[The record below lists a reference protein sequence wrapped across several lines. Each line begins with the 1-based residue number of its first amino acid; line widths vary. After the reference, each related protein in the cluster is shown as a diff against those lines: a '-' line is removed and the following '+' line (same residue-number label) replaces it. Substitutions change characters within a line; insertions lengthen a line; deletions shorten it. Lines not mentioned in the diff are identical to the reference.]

1 MFLDITKY
9 RKLIFAFFAVAFVAS
24 LYFMTTLRFSF
35 DFEQFF
41 PEGDPDLVFYQDFI
55 KNFESDDNF
64 LLVGVKNTSGTE
76 GVFQQGFLRRFDSLT
91 EKANDLPYVR
101 NSQSLTNIKLPVK
114 SIFGV
119 STTPVI
125 HVEDTAFYA
134 FDRKRALQDERFVRN
149 LISEDATCLV
159 VLLKTKEKLKLDES
173 EVLINALDSLIT
185 PMNFQEHHYLGRA
198 NFQKE
203 LVYMEKR
210 EVGVST
216 IIAAILVGIIM
227 AILFRRWQTVVIA
240 LVSIGLAMV
249 LFFGVLSAWGRDIT
263 AIAALY
269 PVLLVIIGTCDVVHM
284 LSKYIDELRRG
295 HSQVESMWLTIKDIG
310 LATLMTAVTTAI
322 GFATLT
328 SVRII
333 PIQEF
338 GINAAVSVL
347 VAYFTVLLFTTSVLS
362 YFKADELILLK
373 ENKNSG
379 FSRIERFMDWIYRTT
394 KFKARQIVI
403 VAVALLVISA
413 YGISKIGTN
422 YSIAGNLPNRMKV
435 TEDFHFFE
443 KIFSGFRP
451 LEYAVFAQ
459 NGHRTDDFDV
469 MQQIDKVESH
479 LRQQPAIRSVT
490 SPTMIYKS
498 LNQMSNGNRSDALV
512 LPTDSLQYLDFQAIA
527 EQLPKGT
534 SNILTSKDGTK
545 SRIATRIL
553 DLGADSVMA
562 VGGRIDDWILKNT
575 DTTLVTFRRTGT
587 GFIIDK
593 NAGYIRTDLLKGIA
607 WEVFLV
613 ALLMGLML
621 RNFRMIIIFLI
632 PNLFPMVF
640 AGALVGFLGVPL
652 DAGISMI
659 FTVVFGISID
669 DTIHFLSSFNINR
682 GKGLTVDEAL
692 KTTLF
697 ETGKPVFIA
706 TVILFFGFLVM
717 IFSIYPPSVTIGKL
731 IAVTLITAL
740 LSDLFINPLLL
751 RWWIKDKKKGDQV

>member
-9 RKLIFAFFAVAFVAS
+9 RKFIFAFFAVAFVTS
-24 LYFMTTLRFSF
+24 IYFITTLRFAF

-55 KNFESDDNF
+55 KDFESDDNF
-64 LLVGVKNTSGTE
+64 LLVGVKNKG
-76 GVFQQGFLRRFDSLT
+76 GVFQQDFLRRFDSLT
-91 EKANDLPYVR
+91 EKAVDLPYVK
-101 NSQSLTNIKLPVK
+101 NSQSLTNIKMPIK
-114 SIFGV
+114 SLFGI
-119 STTPVI
+119 STTPLI
-125 HVEDTAFYA
+125 HVEDTAFYDY
-134 FDRKRALQDERFVRN
+134 DRKRVLQDERFVRN

-173 EVLINALDSLIT
+173 EVLMQALDSLIT
-185 PMNFQEHHYLGRA
+185 PMGFQEHHYLGRA

-210 EVGVST
+210 EVAVST
-216 IIAAILVGIIM
+216 LIAAILVGIIM
-227 AILFRRWQTVVIA
+227 AFLFRRWRTVVIA
-240 LVSIGLAMV
+240 LASIGLAMI
-249 LFFGVLSAWGRDIT
+249 LFFGILGAWGRDIT

-284 LSKYIDELRRG
+284 LSKYIDELRHG
-295 HSQVESMWLTIKDIG
+295 HSQIEAMWLTIKEIG

-322 GFATLT
+322 GFATLVST
-328 SVRII
+328 RII

-338 GINAAVSVL
+338 GVNAAVSVL
-347 VAYFTVLLFTTSVLS
+347 VAYCTVLLFTTSVLS
-362 YFKADELILLK
+362 YFKVDELILLK

-379 FSRIERFMDWIYRTT
+379 FGHIEQFMGWIYTAT
-394 KFKARQIVI
+394 KSKPRQIAFI
-403 VAVALLVISA
+403 ALATLLISA
-413 YGISKIGTN
+413 FGISRIGTN
-422 YSIAGNLPNRMKV
+422 YTIAGNMPNRMKV

-459 NGHRTDDFDV
+459 NGRKTDDFSV
-469 MQQIDKVESH
+469 MKQIDKLETH

-498 LNQMSNGNRSDALV
+498 LNQMSNNNRADALT
-512 LPTDSLQYLDFQAIA
+512 LPTDSLQYADYQQLAA
-527 EQLPKGT
+527 NLPKGT
-534 SNILTSKDGTK
+534 ANILTSKDGTK

-562 VGGRIDDWILKNT
+562 VGARIDDWILKNT
-575 DTTLVTFRRTGT
+575 DPSVATFRRTGT
-587 GFIIDK
+587 GYIIDK
-593 NAGYIRTDLLKGIA
+593 NAQYIKDDLLEGIA
-607 WEVFLV
+607 WEVGLI

-682 GKGLTVDEAL
+682 GKGQTVDEAL

-717 IFSIYPPSVTIGKL
+717 IFSIHPPSVTIGKL

-740 LSDLFINPLLL
+740 MSDLFINPLLL
-751 RWWIKDKKKGDQV
+751 RWWIKDKN

>member
-9 RKLIFAFFAVAFVAS
+9 RKFIFAFFAVAFVTS
-24 LYFMTTLRFSF
+24 IYFITTLRFAF

-64 LLVGVKNTSGTE
+64 LLVGVKNKG
-76 GVFQQGFLRRFDSLT
+76 GVFQQDFLRRFDSLT
-91 EKANDLPYVR
+91 EKAADLPYVR

-114 SIFGV
+114 SLFGI
-119 STTPVI
+119 STTPLI
-125 HVEDTAFYA
+125 HIEDTAFYD
-134 FDRKRALQDERFVRN
+134 FDRKRVLQDERFVRN

-159 VLLKTKEKLKLDES
+159 ILLKTKEKLKLDES
-173 EVLINALDSLIT
+173 EVLMGAFDSLIT

-210 EVGVST
+210 EVAVST
-216 IIAAILVGIIM
+216 LIAAILVAIIM

-249 LFFGVLSAWGRDIT
+249 LFFGVLGAWGRDIT
-263 AIAALY
+263 AISALY
-269 PVLLVIIGTCDVVHM
+269 PVLLVIIGTCDVIHV

-295 HSQVESMWLTIKDIG
+295 HSKIESMWLTIKDIG

-347 VAYFTVLLFTTSVLS
+347 VAYCTVLLFTTSLLS

-373 ENKNSG
+373 ENKNTG
-379 FSRIERFMDWIYRTT
+379 FSRIERFMGWIYDVT
-394 KFKARQIVI
+394 KFKARQISF
-403 VAVALLVISA
+403 VALGLLLISV
-413 YGISKIGTN
+413 YGISRIGTN
-422 YSIAGNLPNRMKV
+422 YTIGGNLPNRMKV

-459 NGHRTDDFDV
+459 NGHRTDDFEA
-469 MQQIDKVESH
+469 MKQIDKVEKYLH
-479 LRQQPAIRSVT
+479 QQPAIRSVT
-490 SPTMIYKS
+490 SPTMMYKS
-498 LNQMSNGNRSDALV
+498 LNQMSNGNRSDAFE
-512 LPTDSLQYLDFQAIA
+512 LPTDSLQYADFQALA
-527 EQLPKGT
+527 ENLPKST
-534 SNILTSKDGTK
+534 TNILMSKDGTK
-545 SRIATRIL
+545 ARIATRIL

-562 VGGRIDDWILKNT
+562 VGGRIDDWISKNT
-575 DTTLVTFRRTGT
+575 DPSVVTFRRTGT

-593 NAGYIRTDLLKGIA
+593 NAGYIRTDLLQGIA
-607 WEVFLV
+607 WEVGLV

-621 RNFRMIIIFLI
+621 RNFRMIVIFLI

-740 LSDLFINPLLL
+740 MSDLFINPLLL
-751 RWWIKDKKKGDQV
+751 RWWIKDKK

>member
-1 MFLDITKY
+1 MFLDITRY
-9 RKLIFAFFAVAFVAS
+9 RKAVFFFFALAFATS
-24 LYFMTTLRFSF
+24 IFFITKLNFAF
-35 DFEQFF
+35 DFEQLF
-41 PEGDPDLVFYQDFI
+41 PQGDPDLIFYQDFI
-55 KNFESDDNF
+55 KDFEGDDNF
-64 LLVGVKNTSGTE
+64 LLVGVKNASSPN
-76 GVFQQGFLRRFDSLT
+76 GVFQQDFLRRFDSLT
-91 EKANDLPYVR
+91 EKAVDLPYVK

-114 SIFGV
+114 SIFGI
-119 STTPVI
+119 STTPAI

-134 FDRKRALQDERFVRN
+134 YDRDRVLHDERFVRN
-149 LISEDATCLV
+149 LISEDANSIVL
-159 VLLKTKEKLKLDES
+159 LLKTKEKLKLDES
-173 EVLINALDSLIT
+173 EILMNALDSLIM
-185 PMNFQEHHYLGRA
+185 PMGFQEHHYLGRA

-210 EVGVST
+210 EVGIST
-216 IIAAILVGIIM
+216 AVAAVLVGIIM
-227 AILFRRWQTVVIA
+227 TLLFRRWQTVMIS

-249 LFFGVLSAWGRDIT
+249 LFFGVLGAWGRDIT

-284 LSKYIDELRRG
+284 LSKYIDELRNG
-295 HSQVESMWLTIKDIG
+295 HDKTTAMWLTIKEIG

-328 SVRII
+328 SVRIV

-347 VAYFTVLLFTTSVLS
+347 VAYFTVLFFTTSVLS
-362 YFKADELILLK
+362 YFDAHELILLK

-379 FSRIERFMDWIYRTT
+379 FSRIERFMGWIYRVT
-394 KFKARQIVI
+394 KFKARQIVWI
-403 VAVALLVISA
+403 SAALLLISA

-422 YSIAGNLPNRMKV
+422 YTIAGNMPNRMKV

-459 NGHRTDDFDV
+459 NGHKTDDFEV
-469 MQQIDKVESH
+469 MQQIDKVETH

-490 SPTMIYKS
+490 SPTMMYKS
-498 LNQMSNGNRSDALV
+498 LNQMSNGNRSDELKM
-512 LPTDSLQYLDFQAIA
+512 PTDSLQYAEFQRLA
-527 EQLPKGT
+527 ENLPKGT
-534 SNILTSKDGTK
+534 GNILTSKDGTK
-545 SRIATRIL
+545 ARIATRVL

-562 VGGRIDDWILKNT
+562 VGERIDDWILKNT
-575 DTTLVTFRRTGT
+575 DPSVSTFRRTGT

-593 NAGYIRTDLLKGIA
+593 NASYIRVDLLQGIA
-607 WEVFLV
+607 WEVGLI

-621 RNFRMIIIFLI
+621 RNFRMIVIFLI

-682 GKGLTVDEAL
+682 GKGMTVDEAL

-717 IFSIYPPSVTIGKL
+717 IFSIHPPSVTIGKL

-740 LSDLFINPLLL
+740 MSDLFINPLLL
-751 RWWIKDKKKGDQV
+751 RWWIKDKK